1 MSTHAPLSAA
11 PRPSRPQSG
20 VQSGRIGNWPDP
32 MRGRIGNW
40 PDPMR
45 GRIGNWPDPMSSVIG
60 NWPDPMQQRR

>member
-20 VQSGRIGNWPDP
+20 AG
-32 MRGRIGNW
+32 GRIGNW

-60 NWPDPMQQRR
+60 NWPDPMQQHS

>member
-20 VQSGRIGNWPDP
+20 AGS
-32 MRGRIGNW
+32 RIGNW

-45 GRIGNWPDPMSSVIG
+45 GRIGNWPDPMSGVIG
-60 NWPDPMQQRR
+60 NWPDPMQQQR